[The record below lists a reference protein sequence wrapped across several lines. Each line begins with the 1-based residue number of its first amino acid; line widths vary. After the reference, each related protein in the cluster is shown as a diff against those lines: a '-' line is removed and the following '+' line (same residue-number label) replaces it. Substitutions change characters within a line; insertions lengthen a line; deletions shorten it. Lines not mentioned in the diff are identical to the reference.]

1 MEKMREII
9 DQLNTWA
16 HAYYTLDAPLVEDKT
31 YDALYDKLVA
41 LEKETGEVAPD
52 SPTRRVGG
60 DLLEGFEKFTH
71 EKPLYSLDK
80 AQSYERL
87 KAWCD
92 RMHEAGADDK
102 GYMAELKFDGLTIS
116 LTYDDGKLTRV
127 VTRGNGTV
135 GEVITEQAVT
145 ISTVP
150 LSIPFTGHL
159 VVQGE
164 GLMPYASLKKYNETA
179 AEPLKNP
186 RNGAAGALRNLDPK
200 ETRRRRLTAYLYN
213 LTDAEDMSFE
223 TDEEVKAFL
232 KEQGFLI
239 HPMTRRCEGFQA
251 ILDYIEEVEKV
262 RDDLDVMIDGVVLK
276 INDVTKRDALG
287 YTVKFPRWAIAYKF
301 EAKEVVTK
309 LLDVEWNVGRT
320 GKVTPTAILEPVDI
334 DGVTIQRATLN
345 NYDDILRKG
354 VRINGKVLLRRSNDV
369 IPEILE
375 GIGEEGDRI
384 EMITH
389 CPACATEL
397 VQKGVHSF
405 CPNTIG
411 CEPQLVA
418 RIDHFASRDAMDIT
432 GLSEKTAERLIA
444 AGLLHEIPDIYAL
457 KREDLMTLE
466 GFGEKKA
473 DNLLNAI
480 DASKKISFKQF
491 IYALGIGQVGIKTA
505 GDLADHFADFDA
517 LSKAEESELITIEDI
532 GPETAQEIHL
542 FFTDPVI
549 GGYVHDLMDAGMELI
564 YEKTKKSGVLDGMT
578 VVLTG
583 TLSRPR
589 SEVKSLL
596 EAEGAKVTGSVSK
609 NTDLVLAG
617 EAAGSKAEKAEKLG
631 VPVLSEEAFNRKWGN
646 LL

>member
-16 HAYYTLDAPLVEDKT
+16 HAYYTLDAPLVDDKT

-41 LEKETGEVAPD
+41 MEKETEEVAAD

-92 RMHEAGADDK
+92 RMHAAGADDE

-116 LTYDDGKLTRV
+116 LTYDDGKLTRA

-135 GEVITEQAVT
+135 GEVITAQAVT

-164 GLMPYASLKKYNETA
+164 GLMPYKSLKKYNETA

-213 LTDAEDMSFE
+213 LTDSEGMVFE
-223 TDEEVKAFL
+223 TDEEIKAFL
-232 KEQGFLI
+232 REQGFLV
-239 HPMTRRCEGFQA
+239 HPMTRRCKDFLE
-251 ILDYIEEVEKV
+251 ILDYIKEVE
-262 RDDLDVMIDGVVLK
+262 RIRGDLDVMIDGIVLK
-276 INDVTKRDALG
+276 INDVAKRDALG

-320 GKVTPTAILEPVDI
+320 GKVTPTAILAPVDI

-354 VRINGKVLLRRSNDV
+354 VRIGGEVLLRRSNDV

-384 EMITH
+384 EMITK
-389 CPACATEL
+389 CPACATKL
-397 VQKGVHSF
+397 VQNGVHSF

-418 RIDHFASRDAMDIT
+418 RIDHFASRDGMDIT
-432 GLSEKTAERLIA
+432 GLSEKTAEKLIA

-457 KREDLMTLE
+457 KRDDLMVLE

-473 DNLLNAI
+473 DNLLSAI
-480 DASKKISFKQF
+480 ENSKEVSFKRF

-517 LSKAEESELITIEDI
+517 LAKADAAELETIEDI
-532 GPETAQEIHL
+532 GPETAKEIQL

-549 GGYVHDLMDAGMELI
+549 GSYVHDLMDAGIKLI
-564 YEKTKKSGVLDGMT
+564 YEEKKKSGVLDGMT

-583 TLSRPR
+583 TLSKPR
-589 SEVKSLL
+589 NEVKAAL

-609 NTDLVLAG
+609 KTDLVLAG
-617 EAAGSKAEKAEKLG
+617 EAAGSKAEKAEELG
-631 VPVLSEEAFNRKWGN
+631 VAVLSEEAFIRKWGD

>member
-41 LEKETGEVAPD
+41 MEKETGEVAPD

-92 RMHEAGADDK
+92 RMHEAAADDM

-116 LTYDDGKLTRV
+116 LTYDDGKLTRA

-213 LTDAEDMSFE
+213 LTDAEGMSFD

-232 KEQGFLI
+232 KDQGFLV
-239 HPMTRRCEGFQA
+239 HPMTRRCKDFQA

-262 RDDLDVMIDGVVLK
+262 RDDLDVMIDGIVLK

-354 VRINGKVLLRRSNDV
+354 VRINGNVLLRRSNDV

-480 DASKKISFKQF
+480 EASKKISFKQF
-491 IYALGIGQVGIKTA
+491 I
-505 GDLADHFADFDA
+505 
-517 LSKAEESELITIEDI
+517 
-532 GPETAQEIHL
+532 
-542 FFTDPVI
+542 
-549 GGYVHDLMDAGMELI
+549 
-564 YEKTKKSGVLDGMT
+564 
-578 VVLTG
+578 
-583 TLSRPR
+583 
-589 SEVKSLL
+589 
-596 EAEGAKVTGSVSK
+596 
-609 NTDLVLAG
+609 
-617 EAAGSKAEKAEKLG
+617 
-631 VPVLSEEAFNRKWGN
+631 
-646 LL
+646 

>member
-1 MEKMREII
+1 MEKMRGII

-16 HAYYTLDAPLVEDKT
+16 HAYYTLDAPLVDDKT
-31 YDALYDKLVA
+31 YDALYDELVA
-41 LEKETGEVAPD
+41 MEKEAGEVAAD

-92 RMHEAGADDK
+92 RMRAAGADDK

-116 LTYDDGKLTRV
+116 LTYDDGKLTRA

-135 GEVITEQAVT
+135 GEVITEQVVT

-164 GLMPYASLKKYNETA
+164 GLMPYKSLEKYNETA

-213 LTDAEDMSFE
+213 LTDAEGMVFD
-223 TDEEVKAFL
+223 TDEDVKAFL
-232 KEQGFLI
+232 KEQGFLV
-239 HPMTRRCEGFQA
+239 HPMTRRCEDFHD
-251 ILDYIEEVEKV
+251 ILDYIHEVETT
-262 RDDLDVMIDGVVLK
+262 RDRLDVMIDGIVLK
-276 INDVTKRDALG
+276 INDVTKRESLG

-320 GKVTPTAILEPVDI
+320 GKVTPTAILAPVDI

-345 NYDDILRKG
+345 NYDDILRKD
-354 VRINGKVLLRRSNDV
+354 VRIGGEVLLRRSNDV

-384 EMITH
+384 EMITK

-432 GLSEKTAERLIA
+432 GLSEKTAAKLIA
-444 AGLLHEIPDIYAL
+444 ADLLHEIPDIYVL
-457 KREDLMTLE
+457 KREELTTLE

-480 DASKKISFKQF
+480 EGSKKISFKRF

-517 LSKAEESELITIEDI
+517 LAKAEEAELVTIEEI
-532 GPETAQEIHL
+532 GPETAREIRL

-549 GGYVHDLMDAGMELI
+549 GGYVHDLMDAGIELI
-564 YEKTKKSGVLDGMT
+564 YEQSKKSGVLDGMI

-589 SEVKSLL
+589 SEVKAAL

-617 EAAGSKAEKAEKLG
+617 DAAGSKAEKAEKLG
-631 VPVLSEEAFNRKWGN
+631 VPVLSEEAFNRKWGD

>member
-1 MEKMREII
+1 MEKMRGII

-16 HAYYTLDAPLVEDKT
+16 HAYYALDAPLVDDKT

-41 LEKETGEVAPD
+41 MEKETGNVASD

-92 RMHEAGADDK
+92 RMHAAGADDQ

-116 LTYDDGKLTRV
+116 LTYDDGKLTRA

-135 GEVITEQAVT
+135 GEVITEQVVT

-164 GLMPYASLKKYNETA
+164 GLMPYKSLKKYNETA

-213 LTDAEDMSFE
+213 LTDAEGMVFD

-232 KEQGFLI
+232 KEQGFLV
-239 HPMTRRCEGFQA
+239 HPMTRRCENFHD
-251 ILDYIEEVEKV
+251 ILAYIEEVESI
-262 RDDLDVMIDGVVLK
+262 RNDLDVMIDGIVLK

-320 GKVTPTAILEPVDI
+320 GKVTPTAILAPVDI

-345 NYDDILRKG
+345 NYDDILRKE
-354 VRINGKVLLRRSNDV
+354 VRIGGDVLLRRSNDV

-375 GIGEEGDRI
+375 GIGTEGDRI
-384 EMITH
+384 EMITK

-432 GLSEKTAERLIA
+432 GLSEKTVAKLIDA
-444 AGLLHEIPDIYAL
+444 DLLHEIPDIYAL
-457 KREDLMTLE
+457 KREDLMALG

-480 DASKKISFKQF
+480 EQSKEISFKRF

-505 GDLADHFADFDA
+505 GDLADHFSDLHA
-517 LSKAEESELITIEDI
+517 LAASDEAELVTIDEI
-532 GPETAQEIHL
+532 GPETAKEIHL

-549 GGYVHDLMDAGMELI
+549 GGYVHDLMDAGIKLT
-564 YEKTKKSGVLDGMT
+564 YEQSKKSGVLDGMT

-589 SEVKSLL
+589 SEVKAAL

-617 EAAGSKAEKAEKLG
+617 DAAGSKAEKAEKLG
-631 VPVLSEEAFNRKWGN
+631 VPVLSEEAFNRKWGD

>member
-1 MEKMREII
+1 MEKMREIL

-16 HAYYTLDAPLVEDKT
+16 HAYYTLDAPLVDDKT

-41 LEKETGEVAPD
+41 MEKETGEVAAD

-92 RMHEAGADDK
+92 RMHAAGADDE

-116 LTYDDGKLTRV
+116 LTYDDGKLTRA

-135 GEVITEQAVT
+135 GEVITAQAVT

-164 GLMPYASLKKYNETA
+164 GLMPYKSLKKYNETA

-213 LTDAEDMSFE
+213 LTDSEGMVFE
-223 TDEEVKAFL
+223 TDEEIKAFL
-232 KEQGFLI
+232 REQGFLV
-239 HPMTRRCEGFQA
+239 HPMTRRCKDFLE
-251 ILDYIEEVEKV
+251 ILDYIKEVE
-262 RDDLDVMIDGVVLK
+262 RIRGDLDVMIDGIVLK
-276 INDVTKRDALG
+276 INDVAKRDALG

-320 GKVTPTAILEPVDI
+320 GKVTPTAILAPVDI

-354 VRINGKVLLRRSNDV
+354 VRIGGEVLLRRSNDV

-384 EMITH
+384 EMITK
-389 CPACATEL
+389 CPACATKL
-397 VQKGVHSF
+397 VQNGVHSF

-418 RIDHFASRDAMDIT
+418 RIDHFASRDGMDIT
-432 GLSEKTAERLIA
+432 GLSEKTAEKLIA

-457 KREDLMTLE
+457 KRDDLMVLE

-473 DNLLNAI
+473 DNLLSAI
-480 DASKKISFKQF
+480 ENSKEVSFKRF

-517 LSKAEESELITIEDI
+517 LAKADAAELETIEDI
-532 GPETAQEIHL
+532 GPETAKEIQL

-549 GGYVHDLMDAGMELI
+549 GSYVHDLMDAGIKLI
-564 YEKTKKSGVLDGMT
+564 YEEKKKSGVLDGMT

-583 TLSRPR
+583 TLSKPR
-589 SEVKSLL
+589 NEVKAAL

-609 NTDLVLAG
+609 KTDLVLAG
-617 EAAGSKAEKAEKLG
+617 EAAGSKAEKAEELG
-631 VPVLSEEAFNRKWGN
+631 VAVLSEEAFIRKWGD

>member
-1 MEKMREII
+1 MEKMRGII

-16 HAYYTLDAPLVEDKT
+16 HAYYTLDAPLVDDKT

-41 LEKETGEVAPD
+41 MEKETGEVAAD

-60 DLLEGFEKFTH
+60 DLLESFEKFTH
-71 EKPLYSLDK
+71 ERPLYSLDK

-92 RMHEAGADDK
+92 RMHAAGADDE

-116 LTYDDGKLTRV
+116 LTYDDGKLTRA

-135 GEVITEQAVT
+135 GEVITEQVVT

-150 LSIPFTGHL
+150 LSIPFKGHL

-164 GLMPYASLKKYNETA
+164 GLMPYKSLKKYNETA

-213 LTDAEDMSFE
+213 LTDAEGMVFD
-223 TDEEVKAFL
+223 TDEDVKAFL
-232 KEQGFLI
+232 KEQGFLV
-239 HPMTRRCEGFQA
+239 HPMTRRCEDFHA
-251 ILDYIEEVEKV
+251 ILDYIHEVENT
-262 RDDLDVMIDGVVLK
+262 RDRLDVMIDGIVLK
-276 INDVTKRDALG
+276 INDVTKRESLG

-301 EAKEVVTK
+301 EAKEVITK

-320 GKVTPTAILEPVDI
+320 GKVTPTAILAPVDI

-345 NYDDILRKG
+345 NYDDILRKN
-354 VRINGKVLLRRSNDV
+354 VRIGGEVLLRRSNDV

-384 EMITH
+384 EMITK

-432 GLSEKTAERLIA
+432 GLSEKTAAKLIA

-457 KREDLMTLE
+457 KREALMGLE

-480 DASKKISFKQF
+480 EGSKKISFKRF

-505 GDLADHFADFDA
+505 GDLADHFADFEA
-517 LSKAEESELITIEDI
+517 LAKAEEAELVNIEEI
-532 GPETAQEIHL
+532 GPETAREIRL
-542 FFTDPVI
+542 FFNDPVI
-549 GGYVHDLMDAGMELI
+549 GGYVHDLMDAGIELI
-564 YEKTKKSGVLDGMT
+564 YEQSKKSGVLDGMT

-589 SEVKSLL
+589 NEVKAAL

-617 EAAGSKAEKAEKLG
+617 DAAGSKAEKAEKLG
-631 VPVLSEEAFNRKWGN
+631 VPVLSEQAFNRKWGN

>member
-1 MEKMREII
+1 MEKMREIL

-16 HAYYTLDAPLVEDKT
+16 HAYYTLDAPLVDDKT

-41 LEKETGEVAPD
+41 MEKETGEVAAD

-92 RMHEAGADDK
+92 RMHAAGADDE

-116 LTYDDGKLTRV
+116 LTYDDGKLTRA

-135 GEVITEQAVT
+135 GEVITAQAVT

-150 LSIPFTGHL
+150 LSIPCTGHL

-164 GLMPYASLKKYNETA
+164 GLMPYKSLKKYNETA

-213 LTDAEDMSFE
+213 LTDSEGMVFE
-223 TDEEVKAFL
+223 TDEEIKAFL
-232 KEQGFLI
+232 REQGFLV
-239 HPMTRRCEGFQA
+239 HPMTRRCKDFLE
-251 ILDYIEEVEKV
+251 ILDYIKEVE
-262 RDDLDVMIDGVVLK
+262 RIRGDLDVMIDGIVLK
-276 INDVTKRDALG
+276 INDVAKRDALG

-320 GKVTPTAILEPVDI
+320 GKVTPTAILAPVDI

-354 VRINGKVLLRRSNDV
+354 VRIGGEVLLRRSNDV

-384 EMITH
+384 EMITK
-389 CPACATEL
+389 CPACATKL
-397 VQKGVHSF
+397 VQNGVHSF

-418 RIDHFASRDAMDIT
+418 RIDHFASRDGMDIT
-432 GLSEKTAERLIA
+432 GLSEKTAEKLIA

-457 KREDLMTLE
+457 KRDDLMVLE

-473 DNLLNAI
+473 DNLLSAI
-480 DASKKISFKQF
+480 ENSKEVSFKRF

-517 LSKAEESELITIEDI
+517 LAKADAAELETIEDI
-532 GPETAQEIHL
+532 GPETAKEIQL

-549 GGYVHDLMDAGMELI
+549 GSYVHDLMDAGIKLI
-564 YEKTKKSGVLDGMT
+564 YEEKKKSGVLDGMT

-583 TLSRPR
+583 TLSKPR
-589 SEVKSLL
+589 NEVKAAL

-609 NTDLVLAG
+609 KTDLVLAG
-617 EAAGSKAEKAEKLG
+617 EAAGSKAEKAEELG
-631 VPVLSEEAFNRKWGN
+631 VAVLSEEAFIRKWGD

>member
-16 HAYYTLDAPLVEDKT
+16 HAYYTLDAPLVDDKT

-41 LEKETGEVAPD
+41 MEKETGEVAAD

-71 EKPLYSLDK
+71 EKLLYSLDK

-92 RMHEAGADDK
+92 RMHEAGADEE

-116 LTYDDGKLTRV
+116 LTYDDGKLTRA

-135 GEVITEQAVT
+135 GEVITAQVVT

-164 GLMPYASLKKYNETA
+164 GLMPYKSLKKYNETA

-213 LTDAEDMSFE
+213 LTDAEGMVFE
-223 TDEEVKAFL
+223 TDEEIKAFL
-232 KEQGFLI
+232 REQGFLV
-239 HPMTRRCEGFQA
+239 HPMTRRCKDFLE
-251 ILDYIEEVEKV
+251 ILDYIKEVE
-262 RDDLDVMIDGVVLK
+262 RIRGDLDVMIDGIVLK
-276 INDVTKRDALG
+276 INDVAKRDALG

-320 GKVTPTAILEPVDI
+320 GKVTPTAILAPVDI

-354 VRINGKVLLRRSNDV
+354 VRIGGEVLLRRSNDV

-384 EMITH
+384 EMITK
-389 CPACATEL
+389 CPACATKL
-397 VQKGVHSF
+397 VQNGVHSF

-418 RIDHFASRDAMDIT
+418 RIDHFASRDGMDIT
-432 GLSEKTAERLIA
+432 GLSEKTAEKLIA

-457 KREDLMTLE
+457 KRDDLMVLE

-473 DNLLNAI
+473 DNLLSAI
-480 DASKKISFKQF
+480 ENSKEVSFKRF

-517 LSKAEESELITIEDI
+517 LAKADAAELETIEDI
-532 GPETAQEIHL
+532 GPETAKEIQL

-549 GGYVHDLMDAGMELI
+549 GSYVHDLMDAGIKLI
-564 YEKTKKSGVLDGMT
+564 YEEKKKSGVLDGMT

-583 TLSRPR
+583 TLSKPR
-589 SEVKSLL
+589 NEVKAAL

-609 NTDLVLAG
+609 KTDLVLAG
-617 EAAGSKAEKAEKLG
+617 EAAGSKAEKAEELG
-631 VPVLSEEAFNRKWGN
+631 VAVLSEEAFIRKWGD

>member
-1 MEKMREII
+1 MEKMRGII

-16 HAYYTLDAPLVEDKT
+16 HAYYTLDAPLVDDKT

-41 LEKETGEVAPD
+41 MEKETGEVASD

-92 RMHEAGADDK
+92 RMHAAGADDE

-116 LTYDDGKLTRV
+116 LTYDDGKLTRA

-135 GEVITEQAVT
+135 GEVITEQVVT

-150 LSIPFTGHL
+150 LSIPFRGHL

-164 GLMPYASLKKYNETA
+164 GLMPYKSLKKYNETA

-213 LTDAEDMSFE
+213 LTDAEGMVFE
-223 TDEEVKAFL
+223 TDEEIKAFL
-232 KEQGFLI
+232 KEQGFLV
-239 HPMTRRCEGFQA
+239 HPMTRRCEDFQG
-251 ILDYIEEVEKV
+251 ILDFIDEVQAA
-262 RDDLDVMIDGVVLK
+262 RDRLDVMIDGIVLK
-276 INDVTKRDALG
+276 INDVTKRESLG

-345 NYDDILRKG
+345 NYDDILRKD
-354 VRINGKVLLRRSNDV
+354 VRIGGEVLLRRSNDV

-384 EMITH
+384 EMITK

-432 GLSEKTAERLIA
+432 GLSEKTAAKLIA

-457 KREDLMTLE
+457 KREELMGLE

-480 DASKKISFKQF
+480 EESKKISFKRF

-517 LSKAEESELITIEDI
+517 LAKAEEAELVTIEEI
-532 GPETAQEIHL
+532 GPETAREIRL

-549 GGYVHDLMDAGMELI
+549 GGYVHDLMDAGIELI
-564 YEKTKKSGVLDGMT
+564 YEQSKKSGVLDGMT

-589 SEVKSLL
+589 SEVKAAL

-617 EAAGSKAEKAEKLG
+617 DAAGSKAEKAEKLG
-631 VPVLSEEAFNRKWGN
+631 VPVLSEEAFIRKWGD

>member
-1 MEKMREII
+1 MEKMREIL

-16 HAYYTLDAPLVEDKT
+16 RAYYTLDAPLVDDKT

-41 LEKETGEVAPD
+41 MEKETGEVAAD

-80 AQSYERL
+80 AQSYEQL

-92 RMHEAGADDK
+92 RMHAAGADDE

-116 LTYDDGKLTRV
+116 LTYDDGKLTRA

-135 GEVITEQAVT
+135 GEVITAQAVT

-164 GLMPYASLKKYNETA
+164 GLMPYKSLKKYNETA

-213 LTDAEDMSFE
+213 LTDSEGMVFE
-223 TDEEVKAFL
+223 TDEEIKAFL
-232 KEQGFLI
+232 REQGFLV
-239 HPMTRRCEGFQA
+239 HPMTRRCKDFLE
-251 ILDYIEEVEKV
+251 ILDYIKEVE
-262 RDDLDVMIDGVVLK
+262 RIRGDLDVMIDGIVLK
-276 INDVTKRDALG
+276 INDVAKRDALG

-320 GKVTPTAILEPVDI
+320 GKVTPTAILAPVDI

-354 VRINGKVLLRRSNDV
+354 VRIGGEVLLRRSNDV

-384 EMITH
+384 EMITK
-389 CPACATEL
+389 CPACATKL
-397 VQKGVHSF
+397 VQNGVHSF

-418 RIDHFASRDAMDIT
+418 RIDHFASRDGMDIT
-432 GLSEKTAERLIA
+432 GLSEKTAEKLIA

-457 KREDLMTLE
+457 KRDDLMVLE

-473 DNLLNAI
+473 DNLLSAI
-480 DASKKISFKQF
+480 EKSKEVSFKCF

-517 LSKAEESELITIEDI
+517 LAKADAAELETIEDS
-532 GPETAQEIHL
+532 GPETEKEIQL
-542 FFTDPVI
+542 VFTDPVI
-549 GGYVHDLMDAGMELI
+549 GSYVHDLMDAGIKLI
-564 YEKTKKSGVLDGMT
+564 YEEKKKSGVLDGMT

-583 TLSRPR
+583 TLSKPR
-589 SEVKSLL
+589 NEVKAAL

-609 NTDLVLAG
+609 KTDLVLAG
-617 EAAGSKAEKAEKLG
+617 EAAGSKAEKAEELG
-631 VPVLSEEAFNRKWGN
+631 VAVLSEEAFIRKWGD